1 MPSSSARCNSRFAVR
16 GSAGGPQMSP
26 PSVVT
31 RIAPKPMRR
40 TLSSPSCSVPDPP
53 AGLLCSFK
61 LLGLRHG
68 PQIRLERLEAL
79 RVLSLR
85 LLVRHR
91 GRYDHVLAR
100 LPVNRGRHRLFGV
113 QLPGID
119 EGQYIVEILDG
130 AHWVAEH
137 RLQFLVR
144 PDHVNR

>member
-1 MPSSSARCNSRFAVR
+1 MPSSSARCNNSFAVR

-40 TLSSPSCSVPDPP
+40 TVSSPSCSVPAPA

-79 RVLSLR
+79 RGLFFC
-85 LLVRHR
+85 LLVRYR
-91 GRYDHVLAR
+91 GKDDHVLAR
-100 LPVNRGRHRLFGV
+100 LSVHPRRKRVFRVLL
-113 QLPGID
+113 QLI
-119 EGQYIVEILDG
+119 
-130 AHWVAEH
+130 
-137 RLQFLVR
+137 
-144 PDHVNR
+144 

>member
-1 MPSSSARCNSRFAVR
+1 MPSSSARCSNRFAVR

-40 TLSSPSCSVPDPP
+40 TVSSPSCSVPAPA

-79 RVLSLR
+79 RVLFLR
-85 LLVRHR
+85 LLVRYR
-91 GRYDHVLAR
+91 GRNDHVLAR
-100 LPVNRGRHRLFGV
+100 LPVHRRRNRVFGV
-113 QLPGID
+113 QLQRI
-119 EGQYIVEILDG
+119 EEAQNLVEISARAARAPD
-130 AHWVAEH
+130 H
-137 RLQFLVR
+137 RLHLLAA
-144 PDHVNR
+144 